1 MSLWHECG
9 TKMYAPGVYTCP
21 VSQAEP
27 ERTGRIHMRVSG
39 RQERILRAAAELTG
53 ETMTGFVLAAAT
65 ERAETVLERAERINL
80 SAQAFQRF
88 LAALDQPAEEM
99 SILRH
104 YAVAE
109 SPIPTR

>member
-9 TKMYAPGVYTCP
+9 TKMYAPGVYTKT
-21 VSQAEP
+21 VSQVEP
-27 ERTGRIHMRVSG
+27 ERTGRIHMRVSD

-80 SAQAFQRF
+80 SAQAFQGF
-88 LAALDQPAEEM
+88 VAALDQTSEEM
-99 SILRH
+99 ALLH
-104 YAVAE
+104 QYAATD
-109 SPIPTR
+109 SPIPSR

>member
-9 TKMYAPGVYTCP
+9 TKMYAPGVYTRT
-21 VSQAEP
+21 VSQAGP
-27 ERTGRIHMRVSG
+27 EQTGRIHMRVSE

-88 LAALDQPAEEM
+88 VAALDQPAEEM
-99 SILRH
+99 AVLRH
-104 YAVAE
+104 YAITD
-109 SPIPTR
+109 SPIPSR

>member
-1 MSLWHECG
+1 
-9 TKMYAPGVYTCP
+9 MYALGVYSVP

-27 ERTGRIHMRVSG
+27 ERTGRIHMRVSE

-80 SAQAFQRF
+80 NAQAFQRF
-88 LAALDQPAEEM
+88 VAALDQPDEDIPVM
-99 SILRH
+99 RR
-104 YAVAE
+104 YAVTD
-109 SPIPTR
+109 SPIPSR

>member
-1 MSLWHECG
+1 MSFWHGCG
-9 TKMYAPGVYTCP
+9 TKMYALGVYTEL

-27 ERTGRIHMRVSG
+27 ERTGRIHMRVSK

-65 ERAETVLERAERINL
+65 ERAETVLERAERIDL

-88 LAALDQPAEEM
+88 VAALDQPAEEM
-99 SILRH
+99 PVLRH
-104 YAVAE
+104 YAVTD
-109 SPIPTR
+109 SPIPSR

>member
-1 MSLWHECG
+1 
-9 TKMYAPGVYTCP
+9 
-21 VSQAEP
+21 
-27 ERTGRIHMRVSG
+27 MRVSG

-88 LAALDQPAEEM
+88 VAALDQPDED
-99 SILRH
+99 IPVLKR
-104 YAVAE
+104 YAVTD
-109 SPIPTR
+109 SPIPSR